1 MRIIKN
7 KIEVIFLLS
16 VILISV
22 VINPINSYD
31 PFNVPKFT
39 ALVAFSTVLL
49 LLFLTHINIFEFY
62 KYNRFIS
69 LIITLFISISAL
81 ILIFAP
87 LPITQQ
93 LFGIDGRYTGFIFFV
108 ALIVLFAWA
117 LVYEYTTKVSK
128 LIYAFC
134 LVGFLSLIYGLIQ
147 AYGLDPINWQNPY
160 NRSIGFFGNPN
171 FQSSLLGIFSSIIW
185 AYLFSQK
192 LSYKIKVSLAAVN
205 IATLFAIVKTSS
217 VQGLIIFTSGLLIS
231 LLFIILSNQKLRRF
245 LLPFLLINLSLV
257 VIFILDIFQ
266 KVPWKS
272 FFYQNSVSERGD
284 LWRAAIKISQDHPLV
299 GVGFDGFEYY
309 YRTYRD
315 DTAAIRQGIGT
326 SSNSAHNIFLDIL
339 VNGGIPLLITYTA
352 LILFVLFSAFRIMH
366 NTKSYD
372 PHATALIAAWTGY
385 QLQSLISVNSIG
397 LAIWGWVLGG
407 AIIGLRLR
415 IVDNTIEFY
424 KQSEPRHK
432 PIRFYPTIL
441 VGLILGS
448 IIGRAPLA
456 TDISFRNSLESR
468 KIELVKATAYKW
480 PQSPEKMY
488 QIATIFSK
496 NELNALANEVA
507 TDAVRIFP
515 RSFENWE
522 LLYNLQSNN
531 SSEKSRILSRMKE
544 LDPLNPIYNKQ

>member
-1 MRIIKN
+1 MKIN
-7 KIEVIFLLS
+7 KLEAVFPIS
-16 VILISV
+16 VILTSV

-31 PFNVPKFT
+31 AFNVPKFT
-39 ALVAFSTVLL
+39 ALVILSTILL
-49 LLFLTHINIFEFY
+49 LLFMTYVNILEFY
-62 KYNRFIS
+62 KYYRFIS
-69 LIITLFISISAL
+69 LIITLFIFISAL
-81 ILIFAP
+81 VLIFAP

-117 LVYEYTTKVSK
+117 IVYEYTTKISK
-128 LIYAFC
+128 LIYALC
-134 LVGFLSLIYGLIQ
+134 IVGLLSLIYGLIQ

-192 LSYKIKVSLAAVN
+192 ISYKIKVSLAAVN
-205 IATLFAIVKTSS
+205 ILTLFAIVKTSS
-217 VQGLIIFTSGLLIS
+217 VQGLIIFTSGFLIS
-231 LLFIILSNQKLRRF
+231 LLFIIVSNQKLKRL
-245 LLPFLLINLSLV
+245 LLPFLLINLSLAV
-257 VIFILDIFQ
+257 VFILDIFQ

-284 LWRAAIKISQDHPLV
+284 LWRAAIKISQDHPLF

-309 YRTYRD
+309 YRAYRD
-315 DTAAIRQGIGT
+315 NVAAIRQGVGT

-352 LILFVLFSAFRIMH
+352 LILFVLFSAIIILY
-366 NTKSYD
+366 NAKSYD
-372 PHATALIAAWTGY
+372 PHTTALIAAWAGY
-385 QLQSLISVNSIG
+385 QLQSLISVNTIG

-415 IVDNTIEFY
+415 IVDNSIHFY
-424 KQSEPRHK
+424 KNSESRHK
-432 PIRFYPTIL
+432 YTKFYPTIL
-441 VGLILGS
+441 VGLVLGS
-448 IIGRAPLA
+448 TIGRAPLA
-456 TDISFRNSLESR
+456 TDINFRNSLESR
-468 KIELVKATAYKW
+468 KIELVKAAAYKW

-496 NELNALANEVA
+496 NELSELADKVS
-507 TDAVRIFP
+507 TDAVRNFP

-522 LLYNLQSNN
+522 LLYNLEPETSE
-531 SSEKSRILSRMKE
+531 EKSRILTKMKK
-544 LDPLNPIYNKQ
+544 LDPLNPIYAKQ

>member
-1 MRIIKN
+1 MKIN
-7 KIEVIFLLS
+7 KLEAVFPIS
-16 VILISV
+16 VILTSV

-31 PFNVPKFT
+31 AFNVPKFT
-39 ALVAFSTVLL
+39 ALVILSTILL
-49 LLFLTHINIFEFY
+49 LLFLTYVNIFEFY
-62 KYNRFIS
+62 KYYRFIS
-69 LIITLFISISAL
+69 LIIALFISISAL
-81 ILIFAP
+81 VLIFAP

-117 LVYEYTTKVSK
+117 IVYEYTTKVSK
-128 LIYAFC
+128 LIYALC

-160 NRSIGFFGNPN
+160 NRAIGFFGNPN
-171 FQSSLLGIFSSIIW
+171 FQSSFLGIFSSIIW

-192 LSYKIKVSLAAVN
+192 LSYKIKVSLAALN
-205 IATLFAIVKTSS
+205 ILTLFAIVKTSS
-217 VQGLIIFTSGLLIS
+217 VQGLIIYTSGFLIS
-231 LLFIILSNQKLRRF
+231 LLFIIVSNQKLRRL
-245 LLPFLLINLSLV
+245 LLPFFLINLSLA

-309 YRTYRD
+309 YRAYRD

-326 SSNSAHNIFLDIL
+326 SSNSAHNIFLDVL

-352 LILFVLFSAFRIMH
+352 LILFILFSAIIVMS

-372 PHATALIAAWTGY
+372 PNTTALIAAWAGY
-385 QLQSLISVNSIG
+385 QLQSLISENTIG
-397 LAIWGWVLGG
+397 LAIWGCVVGG

-415 IVDNTIEFY
+415 IADNSIDFF
-424 KQSEPRHK
+424 KHSESRHK
-432 PIRFYPTIL
+432 TIKFYPTIL

-456 TDISFRNSLESR
+456 TDINFRNSLESR
-468 KIELVKATAYKW
+468 KIELVKDAAYKW

-496 NELNALANEVA
+496 NELNELANEVS

-522 LLYNLQSNN
+522 LLYNLEPETSE
-531 SSEKSRILSRMKE
+531 EKSRILSRMKK
-544 LDPLNPIYNKQ
+544 LDPLNPIYAKQ

>member
-1 MRIIKN
+1 MKINQN
-7 KIEVIFLLS
+7 KVEVIFPIS

-22 VINPINSYD
+22 IINPINSYD
-31 PFNVPKFT
+31 AFNVPKFT
-39 ALVAFSTVLL
+39 ALVVFSTILL
-49 LLFLTHINIFEFY
+49 LLFLTYINIFKFY
-62 KYNRFIS
+62 KNYKFIS

-93 LFGIDGRYTGFIFFV
+93 LFGIDGRYTGFIFFI
-108 ALIVLFAWA
+108 ALLVLFVWA
-117 LVYEYTTKVSK
+117 MIYEYTIKVSK

-134 LVGFLSLIYGLIQ
+134 IVGFLSLIYGLIQ
-147 AYGLDPINWQNPY
+147 AYGLDPVNWQNPY

-171 FQSSLLGIFSSIIW
+171 FQSSFLGIFSSIIW
-185 AYLFSQK
+185 AYLFSRK
-192 LSYKIKVSLAAVN
+192 LSYKIKVCLAVVN
-205 IATLFAIVKTSS
+205 ILALFAIVKTSS
-217 VQGLIIFTSGLLIS
+217 VQGLIIFTSGFLIS
-231 LLFIILSNQKLRRF
+231 LLFIIMSNQKLRKL
-245 LLPFLLINLSLV
+245 LLPFLLINLSLA

-284 LWRAAIKISQDHPLV
+284 LWRAAIKISQDHPLF

-309 YRTYRD
+309 YRAYRD
-315 DTAAIRQGIGT
+315 NVAAIRQGVGT

-352 LILFVLFSAFRIMH
+352 LILFVLFSAIIILL

-372 PHATALIAAWTGY
+372 PHTTALIAAWVGY
-385 QLQSLISVNSIG
+385 QLQSLISVNTIG
-397 LAIWGWVLGG
+397 LAIWGWVFGG

-415 IVDNTIEFY
+415 IINNTIDFY
-424 KQSEPRHK
+424 KHSESRHK
-432 PIRFYPTIL
+432 STKFYPTIL

-448 IIGRAPLA
+448 TIGRAPLA

-468 KIELVKATAYKW
+468 KIESVKGTAYKW

-496 NELNALANEVA
+496 NELSELANEVS
-507 TDAVRIFP
+507 TDAVRNFP

-522 LLYNLQSNN
+522 LLYNLQPQASN
-531 SSEKSRILSRMKE
+531 EKNRILSRMKE
-544 LDPLNPIYNKQ
+544 LDPLNPIYTK

>member
-1 MRIIKN
+1 MKINKN
-7 KIEVIFLLS
+7 KIEVIFPIS
-16 VILISV
+16 IILISV
-22 VINPINSYD
+22 IINPINSYD
-31 PFNVPKFT
+31 AFNVPKFA
-39 ALVAFSTVLL
+39 ALVVVSAILL
-49 LLFLTHINIFEFY
+49 LLFLTHINIFKFY
-62 KYNRFIS
+62 KYYRFIS
-69 LIITLFISISAL
+69 LIITLFISISVL

-108 ALIVLFAWA
+108 ALLVLFVWA
-117 LVYEYTTKVSK
+117 IIYEYTTKVSR

-134 LVGFLSLIYGLIQ
+134 IVGFLSLIYGLIQ

-171 FQSSLLGIFSSIIW
+171 FQSSFLGIFSSIIW
-185 AYLFSQK
+185 AYFFSSSS
-192 LSYKIKVSLAAVN
+192 SYKIKVSLAAVN
-205 IATLFAIVKTSS
+205 ILTLFAIVKTSS
-217 VQGLIIFTSGLLIS
+217 VQGLIIFTSGFLIS
-231 LLFIILSNQKLRRF
+231 LLFIILSNQKLRRLF
-245 LLPFLLINLSLV
+245 LPFLLINLSLA

-284 LWRAAIKISQDHPLV
+284 LWRAAIKISQDHPLF
-299 GVGFDGFEYY
+299 GVGYDGFDYY

-315 DTAAIRQGIGT
+315 NVAAIRQGVGT

-339 VNGGIPLLITYTA
+339 VNGGIPLLITYIA
-352 LILFVLFSAFRIMH
+352 IILFVLFSAIRIMR

-372 PHATALIAAWTGY
+372 PHTTALIAAWTGY
-385 QLQSLISVNSIG
+385 QLQSLISVNTIG
-397 LAIWGWVLGG
+397 LSIWGWVLGG

-415 IVDNTIEFY
+415 IVDNSIDFY
-424 KQSEPRHK
+424 NHSEARHK
-432 PIRFYPTIL
+432 PVKFYPTIL
-441 VGLILGS
+441 IGLILGS
-448 IIGRAPLA
+448 TIGRAPLA

-468 KIELVKATAYKW
+468 KIELVKAAAYKW

-496 NELNALANEVA
+496 NELSELAKTVA
-507 TDAVRIFP
+507 TDAVRTFP

-522 LLYNLQSNN
+522 LLYSLQPDN

-544 LDPLNPIYNKQ
+544 LDPLNPIYNK